1 MQFIVAAF
9 MILLTTVIHTGGMVI
24 VFKAIRAHGGN
35 IKDGLRRTRII
46 LISGIVLIMMLVLL
60 VEVTCWAT
68 TYLVLNAVDGFEKA
82 LYFSMVTF
90 TALGYGDI
98 VLDEN
103 WRLLGS
109 IEAAN
114 GLIIFGWTTAIIV
127 AIVQYIFFGKEHA
140 KLKT

>member
-1 MQFIVAAF
+1 
-9 MILLTTVIHTGGMVI
+9 MVL
-24 VFKAIRAHGGN
+24 VFKTIRAHGGN

-60 VEVTCWAT
+60 IEVTCWAT

-127 AIVQYIFFGKEHA
+127 AIVQYIFFGKERA